1 MWWFFQK
8 KFELVP
14 FLISIL
20 QASLFFIAV
29 IIILYFLSNFLERKI
44 KRVLSSHAALLIKKL
59 LFYGGSVALLMFIL
73 GRFGIKANTIVATA
87 GVMGVA
93 VGFAAQTSIANII
106 SGLFLLAERSFA
118 VDDIIEFDGMQGRI
132 ESIDFLSVKLRTEDN
147 TLVRVPNELLIKHQ
161 MANVTHYPFR
171 NLNCTLFVENV
182 ADIKHV
188 VTYIRLFLANHD
200 LAYPKIAP
208 RIVIDENYDNGW
220 AIKLRIP
227 IKQECYAQAKEELLH
242 GLLVHL
248 KERNVSI
255 QHSYLG
261 FKRPQTPTIMIEH
274 KSKA

>member
-8 KFELVP
+8 KFELIP

-20 QASLFFIAV
+20 EASLSFIV
-29 IIILYFLSNFLERKI
+29 VVVLLYFLSNFIERKL

-147 TLVRVPNELLIKHQ
+147 TLVRVPNELLIKNQ

-171 NLNCTLFVENV
+171 YLNCTLFVANV
-182 ADIKHV
+182 AHINNV
-188 VTYIRLFLANHD
+188 VANLRALLSSHALTFAD
-200 LAYPKIAP
+200 VPV
-208 RIVIDENYDNGW
+208 RIVVDENYENGW
-220 AIKLRIP
+220 SIKLRIP
-227 IKQECYAQAKEELLH
+227 VRQESYSQAKEEFLSSISLH
-242 GLLVHL
+242 F
-248 KERNVSI
+248 KERNI
-255 QHSYLG
+255 TLEHSYLG
-261 FKRPQTPTIMIEH
+261 FKRPQTQTVFIERNF
-274 KSKA
+274 K